1 MPQPRRQRKGRIR
14 KPRKAPGPAAVEER
28 QAIEPPAD
36 TSSGQPA
43 TGPRLSAGDVDADW
57 KRAESSGEETAGGSV
72 ATPDQDVV
80 DEIGRALG
88 VEQES
93 EAEVTSSEETLRR
106 RDRFRWHLEGDAE
119 MKERQQEDR
128 QDAEWSGEEEGTR

>member
-1 MPQPRRQRKGRIR
+1 MAQPTRRKKGRTR

-28 QAIEPPAD
+28 QEIEPPAG
-36 TSSGQPA
+36 TSAGQPA

-88 VEQES
+88 VEQGS
-93 EAEVTSSEETLRR
+93 EAEVTTSEEMLRR
-106 RDRFRWHLEGDAE
+106 RDRFRWHLERDAE
-119 MKERQQEDR
+119 ARERAEEDR
-128 QDAEWSGEEEGTR
+128 QDAEG